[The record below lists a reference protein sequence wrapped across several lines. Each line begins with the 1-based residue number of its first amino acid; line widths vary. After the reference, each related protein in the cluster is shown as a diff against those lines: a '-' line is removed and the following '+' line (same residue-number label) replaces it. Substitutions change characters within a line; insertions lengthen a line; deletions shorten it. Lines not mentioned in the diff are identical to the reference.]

1 MGALTLG
8 PPQSQDLDFSFDR
21 KFSLTDI
28 RVAEILHARTECK
41 IIALVT
47 DRDIFFRKQLVM
59 MLTGMSLAPRAGH
72 VQSPA

>member
-8 PPQSQDLDFSFDR
+8 PPQSQDLDFSSDR

-28 RVAEILHARTECK
+28 RVTEILYARTECK

-47 DRDIFFRKQLVM
+47 DRDIFLENN
-59 MLTGMSLAPRAGH
+59 L
-72 VQSPA
+72 